1 MAELGPGP
9 YKVGAIAKAM
19 GSTTTALSTRS
30 TTNHKASAPADVLIV
45 ASIPGAVPAGHWSH
59 IGLTPDK
66 PNKKPSK
73 RWVF

>member
-30 TTNHKASAPADVLIV
+30 TTNHKAPAPAT
-45 ASIPGAVPAGHWSH
+45 S
-59 IGLTPDK
+59 
-66 PNKKPSK
+66 
-73 RWVF
+73 